1 MENFWNVTN
10 QLTLTWSSTCVITNS
25 SGGGIFATT
34 DTKHFVLVITL
45 STHDNTK
52 LFQQLKS
59 GFKITIDWNKYQS
72 KVSVERRN

>member
-10 QLTLTWSSTCVITNS
+10 QLKVTWSSTCIITNS
-25 SGGGIFATT
+25 SGAGIFAT

-52 LFQQLKS
+52 LLQQLKS
-59 GFKITIDWNKYQS
+59 GFKRTIDWNKYQS
-72 KVSVERRN
+72 KVSVERQN